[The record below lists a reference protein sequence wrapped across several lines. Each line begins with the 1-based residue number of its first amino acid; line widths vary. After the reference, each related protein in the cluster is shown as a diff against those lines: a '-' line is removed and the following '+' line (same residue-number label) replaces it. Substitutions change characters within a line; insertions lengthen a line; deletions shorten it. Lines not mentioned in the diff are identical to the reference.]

1 MNTIVTPGL
10 GAETDQRLGTKAKIG
25 LALTIL
31 MGVASLP
38 SVLAPTPEGEVGP
51 PFAILV
57 VSTVLG
63 LASIVTAVW
72 AWRTGNRL
80 AIRLT
85 AASVIVNTVAGLPG
99 IFADIPAALRV
110 ATAVFTLLAV
120 VAVVLMFSRSHSAGT
135 AG

>member
-1 MNTIVTPGL
+1 MSAIVTPV
-10 GAETDQRLGTKAKIG
+10 GAETRQRLGTKPKIG
-25 LALTIL
+25 LGLTIL
-31 MGVASLP
+31 MGLASLP

-57 VSTVLG
+57 VGTVLG
-63 LASIVTAVW
+63 LASIITAIW

-85 AASVIVNTVAGLPG
+85 AASVIVNTIAGLPG
-99 IFADIPAALRV
+99 IFADIPPALRV

-120 VAVVLMFSRSHSAGT
+120 VAVVLMFSRPRDRGAVG
-135 AG
+135 

>member
-1 MNTIVTPGL
+1 MSAIVTPI
-10 GAETDQRLGTKAKIG
+10 GAEIRQRPGTKAKIG
-25 LALTIL
+25 LGLTIV
-31 MGVASLP
+31 MGLASLP

-63 LASIVTAVW
+63 LASIITAIW

-85 AASVIVNTVAGLPG
+85 AASVIVNTIAGLPG
-99 IFADIPAALRV
+99 IFADIPPALRV
-110 ATAVFTLLAV
+110 ATAFFTLLAV
-120 VAVVLMFSRSHSAGT
+120 VAVVLMFSRSRGAAT
-135 AG
+135 AV